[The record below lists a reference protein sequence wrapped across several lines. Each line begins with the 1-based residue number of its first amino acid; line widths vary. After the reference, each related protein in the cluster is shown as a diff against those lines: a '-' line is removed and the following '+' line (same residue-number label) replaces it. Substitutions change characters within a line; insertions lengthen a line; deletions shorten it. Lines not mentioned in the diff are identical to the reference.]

1 MTVSEIT
8 SPSTKRSV
16 KKDYKRK
23 SKKQS
28 IWSLMPYVDES
39 LLDHNT
45 KTESGIQRM
54 WEDHSVHL
62 EMRNLQV
69 GEPGLLTK

>member
-1 MTVSEIT
+1 
-8 SPSTKRSV
+8 
-16 KKDYKRK
+16 
-23 SKKQS
+23 
-28 IWSLMPYVDES
+28 MPYVDES